1 MHRPDTHIPDPQ
13 SPDASAETHRSDV
26 VVVGGGLAGLTA
38 AAVAARGGAS
48 VTVLDTRRP
57 GVRAATTAVDP
68 GVTFNS
74 GPRAL
79 YLGGAMRRVL
89 NELGIDP
96 SGGTPPTRGGSA
108 LRDGVLYPL
117 PAGPA
122 TLLRTKLLS
131 ARSKVKVGALLA
143 RIGAIDPAE
152 HAQRSGT
159 EWMVHAGLAED
170 ARALVAM
177 LARTATYVA
186 DLDQLSADA
195 MLGQMQMA
203 LDPGVRYLDGGFQQ
217 IVDALGADAAAH
229 GVTVRDHVAV
239 TAIEADPSD
248 RAGRGGPGWQVRTGS
263 GTWRAASV
271 VLASG
276 SPESVQRLSP
286 VEVDLGGLGPA
297 ATAACLVLAVRGPIA
312 QPIVLGV
319 GESAYLSVHQPPAD
333 LAPAG
338 MSVLHAMRY
347 GATERHADE
356 AALWRLAS
364 IGGIERDRV
373 AAHRFLA
380 RMVVTGGIPIAA
392 RGGLSGRPGVRVP
405 GADGLFL
412 AGDWVGSEGMLADA
426 AVSSGAV
433 AGRAGAEIARVA
445 RTTAGVTAG

>member
-1 MHRPDTHIPDPQ
+1 MAHDPTHESDTDPA
-13 SPDASAETHRSDV
+13 PTTTDV
-26 VVVGGGLAGLTA
+26 VVVGGGLAGLSA
-38 AAVAARGGAS
+38 ATVAARSGAE
-48 VTVLDTRRP
+48 VTVLDTRQP
-57 GVRAATTAVDP
+57 GGRAATTVVEP

-89 NELGIDP
+89 RELGIDP
-96 SGGTPPTRGGSA
+96 TGGTPPTRGGCA
-108 LRDGVLYPL
+108 LRDGVLHPM
-117 PAGPA
+117 PAGPV
-122 TLLRTKLLS
+122 TLLRTRLLS
-131 ARSKVKVGALLA
+131 VRSKVKVGALLA
-143 RIGAIDPAE
+143 RIDAIDPVE

-159 EWMVHAGLAED
+159 EWMAQAGLAED
-170 ARALVAM
+170 ARELVAM

-186 DLDQLSADA
+186 DLDLLSADA
-195 MLGQMQMA
+195 MLTQMQMA

-217 IVDALGADAAAH
+217 IVDALRADASSH
-229 GVTVRDHVAV
+229 GVTVRDHAAV
-239 TAIEADPSD
+239 TTIDADPS
-248 RAGRGGPGWQVRTGS
+248 GRGWLVHTGAGS
-263 GTWRAASV
+263 WSAAAV

-286 VEVDLGGLGPA
+286 VALDLSGLGPA
-297 ATAACLVLAVRGPIA
+297 ATASCLELAVRGDIA

-319 GESAYLSVHQPPAD
+319 GASAYLSVHQPPAD

-338 MSVLHAMRY
+338 MSVVHAMRY

-373 AAHRFLA
+373 VAHRFLA

-392 RGGLSGRPGVRVP
+392 RGGLAGRPGVRVP
-405 GADGLFL
+405 GVDGLFL
-412 AGDWVGSEGMLADA
+412 AGDWVGPEGMLADA

-433 AGRAGAEIARVA
+433 AGRAGAEAARAV
-445 RTTAGVTAG
+445 RTVSGVTAG

>member
-1 MHRPDTHIPDPQ
+1 MHSSDTHIDDTN
-13 SPDASAETHRSDV
+13 DAHRSDV

-38 AAVAARGGAS
+38 AAVAARGGAE
-48 VTVLDTRRP
+48 VTVLDTRQP
-57 GVRAATTAVDP
+57 GGRAATTVVEP

-79 YLGGAMRRVL
+79 YLSGAMRRVL
-89 NELGIDP
+89 GELGIDP
-96 SGGTPPTRGGSA
+96 SGGTPPTRGGNA
-108 LRDGVLYPL
+108 LRDGVLHPL

-152 HAQRSGT
+152 HAHRSGT
-159 EWMVHAGLAED
+159 EWMAHAGLAED
-170 ARALVAM
+170 ARELVAM

-186 DLDQLSADA
+186 DLDRLSADA
-195 MLGQMQMA
+195 MLTQMQMA

-229 GVTVRDHVAV
+229 GVTIEDHVAV
-239 TAIEADPSD
+239 TAIAPDPS
-248 RAGRGGPGWQVRTGS
+248 GRGWQVRTGA
-263 GTWRAASV
+263 GTWSAASV

-276 SPESVQRLSP
+276 SPESAQRLSP
-286 VEVDLGGLGPA
+286 VALDLSGLGPA
-297 ATAACLVLAVRGPIA
+297 ATAACLELAVRGAIA

-338 MSVLHAMRY
+338 MSVVHAMRY
-347 GATERHADE
+347 GASERHADE

-364 IGGIERDRV
+364 IGGIERERV
-373 AAHRFLA
+373 VAHRFLA

-392 RGGLSGRPGVRVP
+392 HGGLAGRPGVRVR
-405 GADGLFL
+405 GAGGLFL
-412 AGDWVGSEGMLADA
+412 AGDWVGPEGMLADA

-433 AGRAGAEIARVA
+433 AGRAGAEAARVA
-445 RTTAGVTAG
+445 RTTSGVTAG